1 MGLADIIN
9 QGPPRKS
16 KCLTAAIV
24 AELQPKDAKAV
35 VEAIDKIREG
45 QPGYSTIW
53 LQKILASEGKKIGVT
68 TIQRHVNG
76 DCACGPK

>member
-1 MGLADIIN
+1 MGIADIIS
-9 QGPPRKS
+9 QGPPRKNT
-16 KCLTAAIV
+16 CLAASII

-35 VEAIDKIREG
+35 VEAMEKIKAG

-53 LQKILASEGKKIGVT
+53 LQKILASEGKKIGAT

-76 DCACGPK
+76 VCACGTK